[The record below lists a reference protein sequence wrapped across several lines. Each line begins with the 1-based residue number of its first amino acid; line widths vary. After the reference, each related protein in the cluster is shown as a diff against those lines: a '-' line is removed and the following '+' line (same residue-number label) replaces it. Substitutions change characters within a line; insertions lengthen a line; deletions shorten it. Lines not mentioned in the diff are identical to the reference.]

1 MRITSLAHAAAGLYL
16 LATVPLLGACGG
28 DGAPTSP
35 AGSGGAGGATGGRG
49 GGSGSGGSGGVAG
62 GGAGGRGGTSVG
74 GAFGGGGAGGAGGV
88 SGAGGGTGGGV
99 GGVGGGAGSG
109 GGGGIG
115 GGAGGGGAGG
125 IGGGGRGGGGAGIG
139 GGAGSGGGGGGGGGT
154 GGGGGGGRGGSGAAT
169 CGTVGAPSSSLAVTV
184 NGVTIDFSNAAV
196 SFENA
201 TTRDR
206 VVLLEKNDVQIRITF
221 DPTVA
226 TPCPVVR
233 TLPGSALAA
242 LVRGAD
248 GGGATIYYSFIAGSS
263 GTFTIHGYNIAAT
276 TSLSG
281 ISFSCADCLLGEMRP
296 GTGDASAPT
305 YLRLH
310 GEAHLASP

>member
-1 MRITSLAHAAAGLYL
+1 MRVTSLAHAAAGLYL

-35 AGSGGAGGATGGRG
+35 AGSGGTGGATGGRG
-49 GGSGSGGSGGVAG
+49 GGGSGSGGSAGSSGVAG
-62 GGAGGRGGTSVG
+62 SGAGGRGGTSVG
-74 GAFGGGGAGGAGGV
+74 GASGGGGAGGAGGAGGV
-88 SGAGGGTGGGV
+88 SGAGGGTGGG
-99 GGVGGGAGSG
+99 AGSR
-109 GGGGIG
+109 
-115 GGAGGGGAGG
+115 GAGG
-125 IGGGGRGGGGAGIG
+125 IGGSGPGGGGGAGIG
-139 GGAGSGGGGGGGGGT
+139 GGAGGGSGGGGT
-154 GGGGGGGRGGSGAAT
+154 GGGGGGGGRGGGGGGGGAAT

-226 TPCPVVR
+226 PPCPVVR

-276 TSLSG
+276 TSLSA

>member
-1 MRITSLAHAAAGLYL
+1 MRVTSLAHAAAGLYL

-35 AGSGGAGGATGGRG
+35 AGSGGTGGATGGRG
-49 GGSGSGGSGGVAG
+49 GGGGSGSGGSAGVAG

-74 GAFGGGGAGGAGGV
+74 GASGGGGAGGAGGAGGV
-88 SGAGGGTGGGV
+88 SGAGGGTGGG
-99 GGVGGGAGSG
+99 AGS
-109 GGGGIG
+109 
-115 GGAGGGGAGG
+115 GGAGG
-125 IGGGGRGGGGAGIG
+125 IGGSGPGGGGGAGIG
-139 GGAGSGGGGGGGGGT
+139 GGAGGGSGGGGT
-154 GGGGGGGRGGSGAAT
+154 GGGGGGGGRGGGGGGGGAAT

-233 TLPGSALAA
+233 TLPGSALGA

-276 TSLSG
+276 TSLSA

>member
-1 MRITSLAHAAAGLYL
+1 MRVTSLAHAAAGLYL

-35 AGSGGAGGATGGRG
+35 AGSGGTGGATGGRG
-49 GGSGSGGSGGVAG
+49 GGGGSGSGGSAGVAG

-74 GAFGGGGAGGAGGV
+74 GASGGGGAGGAGGAGGV
-88 SGAGGGTGGGV
+88 SGAGGGTGGG
-99 GGVGGGAGSG
+99 AGS
-109 GGGGIG
+109 
-115 GGAGGGGAGG
+115 GGAGG
-125 IGGGGRGGGGAGIG
+125 IGGSGPGGGGGAGIG
-139 GGAGSGGGGGGGGGT
+139 GGAGSGGGGGGGGT

-226 TPCPVVR
+226 PPCPVVR

-276 TSLSG
+276 TSLSA

>member
-1 MRITSLAHAAAGLYL
+1 
-16 LATVPLLGACGG
+16 
-28 DGAPTSP
+28 
-35 AGSGGAGGATGGRG
+35 
-49 GGSGSGGSGGVAG
+49 
-62 GGAGGRGGTSVG
+62 
-74 GAFGGGGAGGAGGV
+74 
-88 SGAGGGTGGGV
+88 
-99 GGVGGGAGSG
+99 
-109 GGGGIG
+109 
-115 GGAGGGGAGG
+115 
-125 IGGGGRGGGGAGIG
+125 
-139 GGAGSGGGGGGGGGT
+139 
-154 GGGGGGGRGGSGAAT
+154 
-169 CGTVGAPSSSLAVTV
+169 V

-226 TPCPVVR
+226 PPCPVVR

-276 TSLSG
+276 TSLSA